1 MKLFLKII
9 VILLGIGFMFSCKV
23 KNQEI
28 FNKIDTNYIPYYL
41 KVYEADSLYLIK
53 NYGRSYSILDSL
65 FKVYKPLNLEKYKEY
80 ETYISC
86 AFALDLKMSFKD
98 SILKSIEN
106 YGSNSRYFKYD
117 SLMNLAYKKAKISNE
132 ESLKSTKI
140 YLSKLNFQLRDSIKL
155 MCQEDQRVRRNKKN
169 YDNQMRMIDSINE
182 IKLKVIID
190 KYGYPHEKLI
200 GEYYIDSID
209 VNLSTI
215 FLHTDEDFRINYL
228 LPKILIAVKLGK
240 AYPELYSVSLDRY
253 LESKTEKQL
262 YGSYN
267 LSRDRKHTSVSN
279 FDKLD
284 SIRKSIGLP
293 STTYMNWRRK
303 IKYGF

>member
-200 GEYYIDSID
+200 GNI
-209 VNLSTI
+209 
-215 FLHTDEDFRINYL
+215 
-228 LPKILIAVKLGK
+228 ILIV
-240 AYPELYSVSLDRY
+240 
-253 LESKTEKQL
+253 
-262 YGSYN
+262 
-267 LSRDRKHTSVSN
+267 
-279 FDKLD
+279 
-284 SIRKSIGLP
+284 
-293 STTYMNWRRK
+293 
-303 IKYGF
+303 